1 MPESVKNDGYQPI
14 TFDAIKIGLASPE
27 KIREWSHGE
36 VLKPETINY
45 RTLKP
50 ERDGL
55 FCERI
60 FGPSKDWECHCG
72 KYKKIRYKG
81 VVCDRCGVEVTKAS
95 VRRERMGHIELAAPV
110 SHIWYFKGIPSRM
123 GLMLDLSPRT
133 LEKVLY
139 FANYIVLDKGETDLA
154 YKQVLTERE
163 YQEAYDKWGDR
174 FRVGM
179 GAEAVKELLEAID
192 MEKESEELKKGLKES
207 TGQKRARII
216 KRLEVV
222 EAFRESGNKPEWMVM
237 TVIPVIPPDLRPMV
251 QLDGGRFA
259 TSDLNDL
266 YRRIINRNNRLK
278 RLIELHAPDIIVRNE
293 KRMLQEAVDALI
305 DNGRRGRPVTG
316 PGNRALKSLS
326 DMLKGKSGRFRQ
338 NLLGKRVDYS
348 GRSVIVVGPELKIY
362 QCGLPKEMAIELFKP
377 FVMKELVANGTSHN
391 IKNAKK
397 MVERLQPEVWD
408 VLEDV
413 IKEHPVMLNRAPTLH
428 RLGIQAFEPILVEGR
443 AIKLHPLVCTAFN
456 ADFDGD
462 QMAVH
467 LPLSVEAQAECRFM
481 LLSPNNLLKP
491 SDGGPVAVPSQ
502 DMVLGIY
509 YLTQERPGSIG
520 EGKYFK
526 NINEAILAYENKI
539 LTFQTRIKVR
549 MQKKMADGS
558 IQQGT
563 VESTLGRFI
572 FNEILPQDLGFVDR
586 SIPENAMKLE
596 VDFHV
601 GKKQLKQIL
610 EKVINTHGATK
621 TAEVLDNIKAMGY
634 KYSTRAA
641 MTVSISDMTV
651 PPQKPQMIKEAQD
664 TVDRITRNFKRGLI
678 TEEERY
684 KEVVETW
691 KNTDDKLTKALLSG
705 LDKYNNIFM
714 MADSGARG
722 SDKQIKQLAGMRGLM
737 ADTTGHT
744 IELPIKSNFREGLDV
759 LEYFMSAHG
768 ARKGLSDTALRT
780 ADSGYLTRRMVDVSQ
795 DLIIRELDCAV
806 ERDEIPG
813 MYVKAFTDGKEE
825 IESLQERITGRFS
838 CETICNKDGEVL
850 VKANHMITPKRAARI
865 MQEGVD
871 ANGNPLEQVKIRT
884 ILTCRSHIGICAKC
898 YGSNM
903 ATGEPVQVGEAVGII
918 AAQSIGE
925 PGTQL
930 TMRTFH
936 TGGVA
941 GGDITQGLPRVEEL
955 FEARKPKGLAII
967 TEIAGVATIKDT
979 KKKREIIVTS
989 QEDGDSKTY
998 LIPYGSRIKIMD
1010 GAVLEAG
1017 DELTEGS
1024 VNPHD
1029 ILRIKGVRAVQDYML
1044 REVQRVY
1051 RLQGVEIS
1059 DKHIEVLVRQML
1071 KKIRIENNGDTE
1083 FLPGTLVD
1091 SLEFEDVNEA
1101 MVKEGKEPAEGKQVM
1116 LGITKASLAT
1126 NSFMSAASFQETTK
1140 VLTEA
1145 AIKGKI
1151 DPLIGLKEN
1160 VIIGKL
1166 IPAGTGMKRYRN
1178 IKINTE
1184 VEEYDDDDDL
1194 LLDDDDFYEDDIQ
1207 DEAEETVEEAE
1218 ASEADDFAEEA
1229 PEEEASETEE

>member
-1 MPESVKNDGYQPI
+1 
-14 TFDAIKIGLASPE
+14 
-27 KIREWSHGE
+27 
-36 VLKPETINY
+36 
-45 RTLKP
+45 
-50 ERDGL
+50 
-55 FCERI
+55 
-60 FGPSKDWECHCG
+60 
-72 KYKKIRYKG
+72 
-81 VVCDRCGVEVTKAS
+81 
-95 VRRERMGHIELAAPV
+95 
-110 SHIWYFKGIPSRM
+110 
-123 GLMLDLSPRT
+123 
-133 LEKVLY
+133 
-139 FANYIVLDKGETDLA
+139 
-154 YKQVLTERE
+154 
-163 YQEAYDKWGDR
+163 
-174 FRVGM
+174 
-179 GAEAVKELLEAID
+179 
-192 MEKESEELKKGLKES
+192 
-207 TGQKRARII
+207 
-216 KRLEVV
+216 
-222 EAFRESGNKPEWMVM
+222 
-237 TVIPVIPPDLRPMV
+237 
-251 QLDGGRFA
+251 
-259 TSDLNDL
+259 
-266 YRRIINRNNRLK
+266 
-278 RLIELHAPDIIVRNE
+278 
-293 KRMLQEAVDALI
+293 
-305 DNGRRGRPVTG
+305 
-316 PGNRALKSLS
+316 
-326 DMLKGKSGRFRQ
+326 
-338 NLLGKRVDYS
+338 
-348 GRSVIVVGPELKIY
+348 
-362 QCGLPKEMAIELFKP
+362 
-377 FVMKELVANGTSHN
+377 
-391 IKNAKK
+391 

-428 RLGIQAFEPILVEGR
+428 RLGIQAFEPILVEGK

-467 LPLSVEAQAECRFM
+467 LPLSVEAQAECRFL

-526 NINEAILAYENKI
+526 SINEAILAYENKI

-549 MQKKMADGS
+549 MQKKMADGT

-795 DLIIRELDCAV
+795 DLIIREMDCAV
-806 ERDEIPG
+806 DRDEIPG
-813 MYVKAFTDGKEE
+813 MYVKSFTDGKEE
-825 IESLQERITGRFS
+825 IENLQERITGRFS

-865 MQEGVD
+865 MKEGVD
-871 ANGNPLEQVKIRT
+871 ENGNPLEQVKIRT

-1101 MVKEGKEPAEGKQVM
+1101 MIKEGKEPAEGKQVM

-1194 LLDDDDFYEDDIQ
+1194 LLDDDDLYEDDIQ
-1207 DEAEETVEEAE
+1207 DEAEETAEEAE
-1218 ASEADDFAEEA
+1218 TSEAEEA
-1229 PEEEASETEE
+1229 ADDLSEDDAEETAETEEKAEE